1 MTVRPDF
8 GSEYGDE
15 ERKRPDLALAPLV
28 RLFTRTTKGVG
39 NDIKRP
45 GQDELV
51 YERIPLRAASQMGK
65 LIRTADAELSSLTLP
80 LLVFS
85 SPEDHTVKP
94 ENARRILQR
103 AGSSEK
109 ELIGLPNSYHVATL
123 DYDAPMIFERILGFV
138 RSTAVTAPP
147 TAPG

>member
-1 MTVRPDF
+1 M
-8 GSEYGDE
+8 
-15 ERKRPDLALAPLV
+15 
-28 RLFTRTTKGVG
+28 G

-94 ENARRILQR
+94 ANSKRVFER
-103 AGSSEK
+103 AGSEQK
-109 ELIGLPNSYHVATL
+109 ELIPLANSYHVATL
-123 DYDAPMIFERILGFV
+123 DYDSETIFERTLAFATTLAGGSSAI
-138 RSTAVTAPP
+138 SA
-147 TAPG
+147 